1 MATCKNCLHVGVC
14 KAWDSS
20 GEIQKDNY
28 KIFQNCPHFKDRSRF
43 VELPCKIGNKLYLST
58 ESRDKIL
65 HLLSALTSDPEL
77 FEIVPEK
84 QIKQALA
91 EQEQRNNTN

>member
-1 MATCKNCLHVGVC
+1 MAICGDCIHFDLC
-14 KAWDSS
+14 EMMYSRIP
-20 GEIQKDNY
+20 EIDGCDY
-28 KIFQNCPHFKDRSRF
+28 FKDHSRF

-58 ESRDKIL
+58 ESINKII
-65 HLLSALTSDPEL
+65 HLLSTYVSSPEL